1 MNLINVQY
9 VKLTINQNDI
19 FPFSIVSLSVIK
31 TIYHLDFSKI
41 LQVLLAFDLIT
52 RPYVIISP

>member
-19 FPFSIVSLSVIK
+19 FLVSLSVIK
-31 TIYHLDFSKI
+31 TIYRLDFSKI